1 MHIKTLEAV
10 AIAAAL
16 TPARLAGLRFPVDPD
31 AGPMPATR
39 LRHYLHAPA
48 ARLLIVPAIAPPA
61 RRDVEDLVRAYDTDA
76 LVALASPNGV
86 DDITFAVMLAG
97 NDPVYSSGL
106 NLFLGAGA
114 SCHFVPPEPSRTS
127 FALLPVGLRGCECAP
142 WDSEM
147 DRRAGLADGRAFL
160 SGIFFAGGTM

>member
-31 AGPMPATR
+31 AGSIPATR
-39 LRHYLHAPA
+39 LRHYVHASA
-48 ARLLIVPAIAPPA
+48 ASLLVVPAIVPPA
-61 RRDVEDLVRAYDTDA
+61 PRDVAGLVRAYDTDV
-76 LVALASPNGV
+76 LIALASRDSI

-106 NLFLGAGA
+106 NLFLGSGA
-114 SCHFVPPEPSRTS
+114 SCHFVPPEPGSTC

-142 WDSEM
+142 WDSEV
-147 DRRAGLADGRAFL
+147 DWRAGLADGRALL
-160 SGIFFAGGTM
+160 SGIFAGGTK

>member
-31 AGPMPATR
+31 AGPMLTTR
-39 LRHYLHAPA
+39 LRHYLHASA
-48 ARLLIVPAIAPPA
+48 ARLLIVPAIVPPA
-61 RRDVEDLVRAYDTDA
+61 RRDVEELVRAYDTDV
-76 LVALASPNGV
+76 LIALASRDSV

-106 NLFLGAGA
+106 KLFLGAGA
-114 SCHFVPPEPSRTS
+114 SCHFVPPEPGSTC
-127 FALLPVGLRGCECAP
+127 FALRPVGLRGCECAP
-142 WDSEM
+142 WDSEV
-147 DRRAGLADGRAFL
+147 DRRAGLVDGRALL
-160 SGIFFAGGTM
+160 SGIFAGPTK

>member
-31 AGPMPATR
+31 AGPMPVTR
-39 LRHYLHAPA
+39 LRHYLHASA
-48 ARLLIVPAIAPPA
+48 ARLLIVPAIVPPA
-61 RRDVEDLVRAYDTDA
+61 RRDVEELIRAYDTDV
-76 LVALASPNGV
+76 LIALASRDSV

-97 NDPVYSSGL
+97 KDSVYSSGL
-106 NLFLGAGA
+106 KLFLGAGA
-114 SCHFVPPEPSRTS
+114 SCHFVPPEPGKTS

-142 WDSEM
+142 WDSEV
-147 DRRAGLADGRAFL
+147 DRLAGLADGRALL
-160 SGIFFAGGTM
+160 SGIFAGGTK

>member
-31 AGPMPATR
+31 AGSMPATR
-39 LRHYLHAPA
+39 LRHYLHAAA
-48 ARLLIVPAIAPPA
+48 ARLVIVPAIVPPA
-61 RRDVEDLVRAYDTDA
+61 RRDVAELVRAYDADA

-106 NLFLGAGA
+106 SLFLGAGA
-114 SCHFVPPEPSRTS
+114 SCYFVAPEPGSTC

-142 WDSEM
+142 WDSEV
-147 DRRAGLADGRAFL
+147 DRRAELADGRALL
-160 SGIFFAGGTM
+160 SGIFPGGTK

>member
-16 TPARLAGLRFPVDPD
+16 TPARLAGLRFPVDSD

-39 LRHYLHAPA
+39 LRHYLHASA
-48 ARLLIVPAIAPPA
+48 ARLLIVPAIVPPT
-61 RRDVEDLVRAYDTDA
+61 RRDVEELVRAYDTDV
-76 LVALASPNGV
+76 LIALASRDSV

-106 NLFLGAGA
+106 SLFLGAEA
-114 SCHFVPPEPSRTS
+114 PSHFVPPEPGNTS

-142 WDSEM
+142 WDSEV
-147 DRRAGLADGRAFL
+147 DRRAGLADGRALL
-160 SGIFFAGGTM
+160 SDIFAGKTK

>member
-39 LRHYLHAPA
+39 LRHYLHASA
-48 ARLLIVPAIAPPA
+48 ASLLIVPAIVPPA
-61 RRDVEDLVRAYDTDA
+61 RRDVAELVRAYDTDV
-76 LVALASPNGV
+76 LIALASRDSV
-86 DDITFAVMLAG
+86 DDIAFAVMLAG

-114 SCHFVPPEPSRTS
+114 SCHFVPPEPGRTS

-147 DRRAGLADGRAFL
+147 DRRAGLADGRAL
-160 SGIFFAGGTM
+160 MSGIFAGGTK

>member
-31 AGPMPATR
+31 AGSIPATW
-39 LRHYLHAPA
+39 LRHDLHAPA
-48 ARLLIVPAIAPPA
+48 ARLLIVPAIVPPA
-61 RRDVEDLVRAYDTDA
+61 RRDVEELARAYDTDV
-76 LVALASPNGV
+76 LIALASRDSV

-97 NDPVYSSGL
+97 NDPVYTSGL

-114 SCHFVPPEPSRTS
+114 SCHFVPPEPGSTC
-127 FALLPVGLRGCECAP
+127 FALLPVGLRSCECAP
-142 WDSEM
+142 WDSEV
-147 DRRAGLADGRAFL
+147 DRRAGLADGRALL
-160 SGIFFAGGTM
+160 SGIFAGGTK

>member
-16 TPARLAGLRFPVDPD
+16 APARLAGLRFPVDPD
-31 AGPMPATR
+31 AGPMPTTR
-39 LRHYLHAPA
+39 LRHYLHASA

-61 RRDVEDLVRAYDTDA
+61 RRDVEELVRAYDTDV
-76 LVALASPNGV
+76 LIALASRDHV

-106 NLFLGAGA
+106 SLFLGAGA
-114 SCHFVPPEPSRTS
+114 SCHFVPPEPGSTS
-127 FALLPVGLRGCECAP
+127 FALLPAGLRGCECAP
-142 WDSEM
+142 WDSEV
-147 DRRAGLADGRAFL
+147 DRRAGLADGRALL
-160 SGIFFAGGTM
+160 SGIFAGGTK